1 MLETVRTF
9 SALSEEFV
17 EVFMKH
23 HPVQAT
29 LAGIHD
35 YDARLP
41 LDTPE
46 GFQERSTWLK
56 DFEQRLA
63 ASVPT
68 RELPLEHRIDHGVLR
83 ARLAALRAELDEI
96 KMYTRN
102 PALYPETA
110 LNGIF
115 LLMARNFAPL
125 EERKEAI
132 LSRLLAVPDYLK
144 AARANLQQVPDVYLG
159 VAADITLS
167 GPSFVDEVTRTL
179 MKSFPGESERIEHAG
194 QRARVGFLQYQEF
207 LDRDLESR
215 VGGTFAIGE
224 RWMNF
229 KLEREHLLGL
239 DCAGLEALGR
249 EHVERTRGMLEEE
262 ARRIDPARGW
272 RELVNEA
279 KKRHPESLRLR
290 EAYVAEVER
299 ARRFLVEKDIVP
311 FPPGEKLEVIDTPVF
326 ERAITPYAAYLNP
339 APFDTDQ
346 TGYFYVTP
354 VDAGRRKEEQQ
365 QQLEGHC
372 YAGLPLTAVHEAY
385 PGHHVQLCHAN
396 LVGSRL
402 RRLADSN
409 VLAEG
414 WGLYCEE
421 LMHELGYYLD
431 PLTRLFQLK
440 DLLWRACRVVI
451 DVGLHTGKMTFMQAV
466 DYLIEQA
473 MLERVNALIEVKRY
487 TMTPT
492 QPMSYLVGKLEIL
505 EMRETA
511 RLRLGERFDLREFHA
526 RLLSVGS
533 LPPSLVRAELTER
546 LAQSEAPPR

>member
-23 HPVQAT
+23 NPVQAT

-41 LDTPE
+41 VDTPE
-46 GFQERSTWLK
+46 GFRERATWLK

-68 RELPLEHRIDHGVLR
+68 RELPLEQRVDHSHLR

-96 KMYTRN
+96 KMHARN

-110 LNGIF
+110 LTGIF
-115 LLMARNFAPL
+115 LLMARNFAPF

-132 LSRLLAVPDYLK
+132 LARLLAVPDYLK
-144 AARANLQQVPDVYLG
+144 AARANLQQVPEVYLG

-167 GPSFVDEVTRTL
+167 GPAFVDEVTRAL
-179 MKSFPGESERIEHAG
+179 MKAFPGESERIEHAG

-207 LDRDLESR
+207 LERDLEPR
-215 VGGTFAIGE
+215 IGGTFAIGE

-229 KLEREHLLGL
+229 KLEREHLLAL
-239 DCAGLEALGR
+239 DCTALDALGR
-249 EHVERTRGMLEEE
+249 EHVERTRVQLEQE
-262 ARRIDPARGW
+262 ARALDPARSW
-272 RELVNEA
+272 RDLVAEA
-279 KKRHPESLRLR
+279 KKRHPEALRLR

-299 ARRFLVEKDIVP
+299 TRRFLLEKNIVP

-326 ERAITPYAAYLNP
+326 ERSTTPYAAYLNP
-339 APFDTDQ
+339 APFDAEQ

-354 VDAGRRKEEQQ
+354 TDSGRRKEEQQ

-385 PGHHVQLCHAN
+385 PGHHLQLCHAN
-396 LVGSRL
+396 RVGSRL

-409 VLAEG
+409 VLVEG
-414 WGLYCEE
+414 WGLYCED
-421 LMHELGYYLD
+421 LMHEQGYYLD
-431 PLTRLFQLK
+431 PMTRLFQLK

-473 MLERVNALIEVKRY
+473 MIERVNALIEVKRY

-492 QPMSYLVGKLEIL
+492 QPMSYLVGKLQIM
-505 EMRETA
+505 EMRESTQQ
-511 RLRLGERFDLREFHA
+511 RLGARFDLREFHA
-526 RLLSVGS
+526 QLLAIGS
-533 LPPSLVRAELTER
+533 LPPSLVREELVER
-546 LAQSEAPPR
+546 LK

>member
-23 HPVQAT
+23 NPVQAT

-41 LDTPE
+41 VDTPE
-46 GFQERSTWLK
+46 GFRERATWLK

-68 RELPLEHRIDHGVLR
+68 RELPLEQRIDHSYLR
-83 ARLAALRAELDEI
+83 ARLAGLRAELDEI
-96 KMYTRN
+96 KMHARN

-110 LNGIF
+110 LTGVF
-115 LLMARNFAPL
+115 LLMARNFAPF

-132 LSRLLAVPDYLK
+132 LARLLAVPDYLK
-144 AARANLQQVPDVYLG
+144 AVRPNLQQVPEVYLG

-167 GPSFVDEVTRTL
+167 GPAFVDEVTRAL
-179 MKSFPGESERIEHAG
+179 MKAFPGESERIEHAG

-207 LDRDLESR
+207 LERDLEAR
-215 VGGTFAIGE
+215 IGGTFAIGE
-224 RWMNF
+224 RWMNY
-229 KLEREHLLGL
+229 KLEREHLLAF
-239 DCAGLEALGR
+239 DCAGLDALGR
-249 EHVERTRGMLEEE
+249 EHVERTRVQLEQE
-262 ARRIDPARGW
+262 ARALDPARSW
-272 RELVNEA
+272 RDLVAEA

-290 EAYVAEVER
+290 EAYVAEVDR
-299 ARRFLVEKDIVP
+299 SRRFLLEKNIVP

-326 ERAITPYAAYLNP
+326 ERSITPYAAYLNP
-339 APFDTDQ
+339 APFDAEQ

-354 VDAGRRKEEQQ
+354 VDPGRRKEEQQ

-385 PGHHVQLCHAN
+385 PGHHLQLCHAN
-396 LVGSRL
+396 RVGSRL

-409 VLAEG
+409 VMAEG

-421 LMHELGYYLD
+421 LMHEQGYYLD
-431 PLTRLFQLK
+431 PMTRLFQLK

-473 MLERVNALIEVKRY
+473 MIERVNALIEVKRY

-492 QPMSYLVGKLEIL
+492 QPMSYLVGKLQIM
-505 EMRETA
+505 EMREST
-511 RLRLGERFDLREFHA
+511 RQRLGERFDLREFHTQ
-526 RLLSVGS
+526 LLASGS
-533 LPPSLVRAELTER
+533 LPPSLVREELVER
-546 LAQSEAPPR
+546 LK